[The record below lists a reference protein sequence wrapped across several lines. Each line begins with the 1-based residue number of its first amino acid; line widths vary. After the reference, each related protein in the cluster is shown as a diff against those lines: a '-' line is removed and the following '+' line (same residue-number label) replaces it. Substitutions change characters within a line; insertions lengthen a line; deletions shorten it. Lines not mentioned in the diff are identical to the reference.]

1 MSSKM
6 KKIRKNSLRFSLDI
20 LCILFYNIK
29 KEKKVSKNMK
39 LELVATCLFGLEKL
53 LGEEID
59 ALGYKRIDTM
69 DGRITYEGDERA
81 VFASNLHL
89 RFAERVFIKLGSF
102 RAESF
107 EELYEGTAALPW
119 ENFIGRN
126 DAFPVKGHALRST
139 LFSVPDCQSIVKK
152 AVVNR
157 LSGLYNIKW
166 FAEEGVKYQIEFFI
180 FKNIATL
187 MIDTTGVALHKRGY
201 RTEAGAAPLR
211 ETLAAAV
218 AAISRPREDVLLWD
232 PFCGSGTIAIEA
244 ALMMTKTAPGIAR
257 HFVCEQFDILADGAI
272 AKEERAKAFAA
283 IDQDSAF
290 EVYASDIDS
299 EVLEIAKANAERAGV
314 DDRINFF
321 VADARKIKKLDRR
334 GTVVCNPPYGERL
347 MTQREV
353 ERLYREMGDA
363 FSSLSP
369 WQIYILTS
377 AENFQNLYGRRADKV
392 RKLYNG
398 MIPCTLYQYFK
409 NTKSKK
415 PIRAFFIL

>member
-1 MSSKM
+1 MNKY
-6 KKIRKNSLRFSLDI
+6 NSTHFLGGCCRFSLDI
-20 LCILFYNIK
+20 LCILFYNIS

-290 EVYASDIDS
+290 EVYASDIDA

-363 FSSLSP
+363 FSALSP

-409 NTKSKK
+409 NSK
-415 PIRAFFIL
+415 

>member
-1 MSSKM
+1 
-6 KKIRKNSLRFSLDI
+6 
-20 LCILFYNIK
+20 
-29 KEKKVSKNMK
+29 MK

-81 VFASNLHL
+81 VFTSNLHL

-139 LFSVPDCQSIVKK
+139 LFSLPDCQSIVKK

-187 MIDTTGVALHKRGY
+187 MIDTTGLALHKRGY

-290 EVYASDIDS
+290 EVYASDIDP

-363 FSSLSP
+363 FSALSP

-409 NTKSKK
+409 NNNK
-415 PIRAFFIL
+415 

>member
-1 MSSKM
+1 
-6 KKIRKNSLRFSLDI
+6 
-20 LCILFYNIK
+20 
-29 KEKKVSKNMK
+29 MK

-119 ENFIGRN
+119 ENFIGQN

-244 ALMMTKTAPGIAR
+244 ALMMTKTAPGISR

-290 EVYASDIDS
+290 EVYASDIDA

-363 FSSLSP
+363 FSALSP

-398 MIPCTLYQYFK
+398 MIPCTLYQYFRNNK
-409 NTKSKK
+409 EK
-415 PIRAFFIL
+415 